1 MLPHPPTIDLRAW
14 LDRQRFSAF
23 QWRVVALCFFIVA
36 IDGFDT
42 ACVGFIA
49 PALVQDWHVS
59 PGVLGTVFSAGLAGL
74 MVGALA
80 FGPLADRI
88 GRKRTL
94 LITVA
99 AFGIAT
105 VASAFAPNVT
115 ALIVLRFL
123 TGLGLGGAMPNAIAL
138 TSEYCPERRRSFL
151 TTVMFCGFTLGSGF
165 GGIVAAQLVPDFGW
179 RSVLLFGGVVPL
191 VLVPVMAFALPE
203 SVRYLVA
210 SGADNAAIGKLLNR
224 IAPLDL
230 TLDTR
235 FVLTE
240 TKAKGSPVRQLFL
253 PAFRTGTLLLW
264 MVFFMSLLIVYLL
277 TNWLPTLI
285 HSGGVSLALASRI
298 AVMYQVGGT
307 IGALVIG
314 RLMDRY
320 PATIVLC
327 CTYALGAVFLTLTGV
342 AHGTMLAF
350 AVTGV
355 GFCISGS
362 QIGANAFAA
371 QFYPTASRVTG
382 ISWALGVGRL
392 GSVCGALVGGV
403 LLTAN
408 IGFQLLFLIVAVPAA
423 VASLAIF
430 LCGKQAVRAGLGDAL
445 PVASEGT

>member
-99 AFGIAT
+99 AFGVAT